1 MVFIIFPE
9 KFPEPLHRG
18 LWVTSKIFVVHIEEP
33 ETLAQAI
40 QPFKII
46 QQRPYKVPANIRS
59 ISATKN
65 SSLQKI
71 IRRSMQCS
79 GCRTLGH

>member
-40 QPFKII
+40 QPFKSI
-46 QQRPYKVPANIRS
+46 QQRPYKVPTNIRS
-59 ISATKN
+59 ISATKTVLSKR
-65 SSLQKI
+65 SSEEV
-71 IRRSMQCS
+71 CS
-79 GCRTLGH
+79 VVVVVH